1 MGDNMYLKVELAE
14 DPSYATGAPYLNKL
28 VQGHRT
34 ENGRRQASKQKA
46 EVERGG
52 RNGGEAISVTAD
64 RFAARINPRQCGGP
78 LSLSPPSF
86 VAHSVEQDVWSLLPY
101 PSCQE
106 WDASFPSVPQCT
118 FGLGPARIS
127 FSPPRHQAAV
137 IFERFYQAVT
147 APTFVLAR
155 GSSLTSQPAAPTW
168 QLRQPMRLRWHFS
181 TWLASIMTLRTNFC
195 RKRASTEG
203 PPLSPAAVIAS
214 WPGVFPRA

>member
-1 MGDNMYLKVELAE
+1 MGDGKPASRKPRLK
-14 DPSYATGAPYLNKL
+14 
-28 VQGHRT
+28 
-34 ENGRRQASKQKA
+34 
-46 EVERGG
+46 GG